1 MSLAYARKTANTQ
14 LFTWKKKHTLHC
26 LSGMRAI
33 SAICNFACVCG
44 KYIELRNEQQQSS
57 PATEYSP
64 VQAKFYSSKR
74 KYNNNDSY
82 VCVIGKQ
89 ITTKGHE

>member
-14 LFTWKKKHTLHC
+14 LFTCKKNIHC
-26 LSGMRAI
+26 IVCQVCAI
-33 SAICNFACVCG
+33 SAICNFACVRG

-64 VQAKFYSSKR
+64 VQAKILQLK
-74 KYNNNDSY
+74 KE
-82 VCVIGKQ
+82 V
-89 ITTKGHE
+89 